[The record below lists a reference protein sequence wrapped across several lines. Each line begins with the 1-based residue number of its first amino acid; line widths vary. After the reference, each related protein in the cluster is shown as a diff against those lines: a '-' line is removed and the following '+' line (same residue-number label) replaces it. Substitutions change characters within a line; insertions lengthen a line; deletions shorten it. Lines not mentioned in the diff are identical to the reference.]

1 MARDT
6 MTMTTAWSVCRDLVR
21 DDRVYYSDLNELAQ
35 KNNYTAEDLECMY
48 SALNSHGVLIVRNE
62 VDDYKD
68 SISMYLTESSS
79 RHLLTA
85 DEELVLMK
93 AYHDGCKVNATVEQ
107 KQKAKEARETM
118 ILSNL
123 RLVVSIAK
131 KYSGPGMSFMDIV
144 QEGNIGLM
152 RAIEKFEY
160 QRGNKFSTYAT
171 WWIRQAITRSLAEQ
185 CKMIRVPVH
194 MIEEMNKMRGVKRR
208 FMDENQREPTDDEVC
223 HLMGINRQKLKFIK
237 MISQE
242 TTSLDIPVGSRDDAV
257 LCDFV
262 EDKNEASVE
271 SQAFANI
278 RAEQITSL
286 LPNLTLKEQFVI
298 RHRFGFSNGYPET
311 LEQIGN
317 QLHLTRERI
326 RQIEGKAL
334 RSLHELYVEKFGEQG
349 YTTANGDK

>member
-1 MARDT
+1 MSRESMSMAE
-6 MTMTTAWSVCRDLVR
+6 AWVQCRDLVR
-21 DDRVYYSDLNELAQ
+21 DDRVYYSDLNELSE
-35 KNNYTAEDLECMY
+35 KNNYTSEELECVY
-48 SALNSHGVLIVRNE
+48 SALTSHGVLIVRNE
-62 VDDYKD
+62 IDDYKD
-68 SISMYLTESSS
+68 SISMYLSESSQK
-79 RHLLTA
+79 HLLTA
-85 DEELVLMK
+85 DEELSLMK
-93 AYHDGCKVNATVEQ
+93 AYHEGIKKNATEEQ
-107 KQKAKEARETM
+107 KQAAKAARETM

-152 RAIEKFEY
+152 RAIDKFEY
-160 QRGNKFSTYAT
+160 QRGFKFSTYAT

-208 FMDENQREPTDDEVC
+208 FMDENQREPTDIELC
-223 HLMGINRQKLKFIK
+223 KLMGINAQKLKFIK

-242 TTSLDIPVGSRDDAV
+242 TTSLDIPVGSRDDTC

-262 EDKNEASVE
+262 EDDKGVSVE
-271 SQAFANI
+271 NQAFANI

-286 LPNLTLKEQFVI
+286 LPNLTMKEQYVI
-298 RHRFGFSNGYPET
+298 RHRFGFSSGSPET

-334 RSLHELYVEKFGEQG
+334 QSLHELYIEKYGEKS
-349 YTTANGDK
+349 YATVNGDT